1 MIISNMLNIIL
12 KKKILTL
19 VKKDQKMRQA
29 KKWDSKIDQAN
40 TLELKKIIKKY
51 GWPDIELV
59 GKEASKGAWLIAQH
73 ADHDVKFQEYCL
85 NLMKEKLKDN
95 KIEPQYFAYLTDR
108 VLVNQG
114 KPQLYGTQF
123 YLKKNKLIPRPIKDE
138 TGLNKRRRKFKL
150 ELFTKYKA
158 KLVKNQKLL

>member
-1 MIISNMLNIIL
+1 MNKIIKN
-12 KKKILTL
+12 KILSL
-19 VKKDQKMRQA
+19 VKKDQKMR
-29 KKWDSKIDQAN
+29 KSSTSKWNFKVDKEN
-40 TLELKKIIKKY
+40 TNELKKVIKKY
-51 GWPDIELV
+51 GWPDFDLV

-108 VLVNQG
+108 VLVNQD

-123 YLKKNKLIPRPIKDE
+123 YLKNNKLIPRPIKDTKNLE
-138 TGLNKRRRKFKL
+138 KRRKKFEL
-150 ELFTKYKA
+150 EPFTKYRA
-158 KLVKNQKLL
+158 RLLRRQKLLKEKR

>member
-1 MIISNMLNIIL
+1 MNKVL
-12 KKKILTL
+12 KNKILSL
-19 VKKDQKMRQA
+19 VKKDQRMRQSN
-29 KKWDSKIDQAN
+29 KWDQKIDRAN
-40 TLELKKIIKKY
+40 TKELKKLIKKY

-85 NLMKEKLKDN
+85 NLMKKKLKDN
-95 KIEPQYFAYLTDR
+95 KIEQQYFAYLTDR

-150 ELFTKYKA
+150 EPFTKYKA
-158 KLVKNQKLL
+158 RLLRRQKLLKI